1 MKKIIFF
8 LFVLCADVVWADFFP
23 NTEDIPVME
32 GIILTEVTD
41 FEFDTPAGQILTF
54 NAETDNSP
62 QQIRKFYLET
72 LKSLGWI
79 PEDDDTYVRD
89 GDRFSVYF
97 PKPKQVR
104 FEMTLV
110 GSEF

>member
-8 LFVLCADVVWADFFP
+8 LFVLCVDPVLADFFP

-32 GIILTEVTD
+32 GIMLTEVTD
-41 FEFDTPAGQILTF
+41 FEFDTPVGQILTF

-62 QQIRKFYLET
+62 QQIRTFYRET
-72 LKSLGWI
+72 LNALGWI
-79 PEDDDTYVRD
+79 SEKEDTYVRD
-89 GDRFSVYF
+89 SDRFSIYF